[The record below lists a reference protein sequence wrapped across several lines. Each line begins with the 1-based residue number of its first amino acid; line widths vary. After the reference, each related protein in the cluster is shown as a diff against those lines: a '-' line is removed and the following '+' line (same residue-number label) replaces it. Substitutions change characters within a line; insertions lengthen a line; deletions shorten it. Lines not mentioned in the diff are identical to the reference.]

1 MAQNG
6 KGSKPRPIP
15 NRAKFESN
23 WDLIFGKKESANT
36 NAESEESPHDLPDRL
51 MPSSKAE

>member
-15 NRAKFESN
+15 DRAKFESN